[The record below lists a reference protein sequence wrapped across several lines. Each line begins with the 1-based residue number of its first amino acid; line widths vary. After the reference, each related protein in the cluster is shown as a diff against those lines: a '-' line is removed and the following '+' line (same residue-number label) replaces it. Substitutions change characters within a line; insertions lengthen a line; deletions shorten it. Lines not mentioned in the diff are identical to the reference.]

1 MPKNL
6 WSQTRLRILVRILL
20 FFLRAF
26 SGSSLNTQS
35 FPSEKE
41 NSATKGIDN
50 NFGTNASSALNAYMK
65 ALTTNK
71 LKKYATTAA
80 IAYRFNEDLFICSDL
95 NVTFLCAIYPISN
108 ELRYPSNTDKAK
120 SFVKR
125 YDIVVIKVSAIVQNP
140 PTIPNSK
147 ICTIRGCLA

>member
-1 MPKNL
+1 MPKNC
-6 WSQTRLRILVRILL
+6 WSQTRLRILVRILP
-20 FFLRAF
+20 FLRAY
-26 SGSSLNTQS
+26 SGSSLNTQN
-35 FPSEKE
+35 FPREKE

-65 ALTTNK
+65 PLTTNK

-140 PTIPNSK
+140 PTIPNST